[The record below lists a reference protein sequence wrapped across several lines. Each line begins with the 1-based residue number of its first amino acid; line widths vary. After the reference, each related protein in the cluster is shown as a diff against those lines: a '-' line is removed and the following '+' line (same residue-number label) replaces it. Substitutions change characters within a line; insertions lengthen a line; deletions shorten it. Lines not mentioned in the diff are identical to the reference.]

1 MAKGEPVK
9 RYNQIIGE
17 AREAIA
23 RGQHVHVHNLGM
35 SEFSRDHAF
44 GVDTHPTDYVA
55 EPAHFM
61 AFAATTAAS
70 RPAITSAS

>member
-1 MAKGEPVK
+1 
-9 RYNQIIGE
+9 
-17 AREAIA
+17 
-23 RGQHVHVHNLGM
+23 M